1 MLSGVDKLTQTC
13 YNISINKGE
22 TILIHSLTLSMTKSV
37 LVHCQPSYN
46 SSLKEL
52 GLELV
57 NYEYDAGEVT
67 AIVDDVPYKQSG
79 TYYQDPDEQL
89 CEHYG
94 IDYNQVNCI
103 ELAD

>member
-1 MLSGVDKLTQTC
+1 
-13 YNISINKGE
+13 
-22 TILIHSLTLSMTKSV
+22 MTKSV

-67 AIVDDVPYKQSG
+67 AIVDDVPYTVTDG
-79 TYYQDPDEQL
+79 IYQDPDEQL

-94 IDYNQVNCI
+94 IDYEKVNCI